1 MHRTLASLIRLLLG
15 AVLVLAVLAPAPA
28 WAGHHR
34 CVISETDTAGG
45 DDSVSGGEVTTETSV
60 ACPTTQTGGEGEAG
74 GTGDD
79 DAGVGGVGRIDAGA
93 GATAAAGSAS
103 LAPWALLAGAG
114 AAGSLLRRRRR

>member
-1 MHRTLASLIRLLLG
+1 MQRRLTSLIRLLLG
-15 AVLVLAVLAPAPA
+15 AALALAVLAPVPA
-28 WAGHHR
+28 WAGHRR

-60 ACPTTQTGGEGEAG
+60 PCPVAMPGGAGESDGAV
-74 GTGDD
+74 DD
-79 DAGVGGVGRIDAGA
+79 DAGGVGRIDAGA

-103 LAPWALLAGAG
+103 LVPWALVAGAG